1 MDQRRAKTKV
11 RAAETLEFEDEDA
24 RQGRLQNILENM
36 NTSSSFMPKD
46 NTILHNFG
54 KQDLPTPEATN
65 ELLARVQNFLPQIE
79 ASNAA
84 LLQEDLSS
92 LDIEN
97 VEETDGQYIEMNLG
111 LGVFEDR
118 GKKVIHSDSG
128 SESENEGLS
137 SSSVSSSAS
146 SDSDEDTSEMMSL
159 AVSRPMK
166 PLPKRSQPRPSI
178 VELDDRPTT
187 S

>member
-1 MDQRRAKTKV
+1 M
-11 RAAETLEFEDEDA
+11 
-24 RQGRLQNILENM
+24 
-36 NTSSSFMPKD
+36 
-46 NTILHNFG
+46 
-54 KQDLPTPEATN
+54 
-65 ELLARVQNFLPQIE
+65 
-79 ASNAA
+79 
-84 LLQEDLSS
+84 
-92 LDIEN
+92 
-97 VEETDGQYIEMNLG
+97 
-111 LGVFEDR
+111 
-118 GKKVIHSDSG
+118 IHSDSG
-128 SESENEGLS
+128 SESEDEDLS